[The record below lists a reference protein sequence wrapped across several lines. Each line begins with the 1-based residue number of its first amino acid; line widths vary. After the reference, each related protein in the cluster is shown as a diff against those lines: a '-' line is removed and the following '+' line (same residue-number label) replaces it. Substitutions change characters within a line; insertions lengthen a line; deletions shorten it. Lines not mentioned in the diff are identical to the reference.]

1 MFMKKAFLFVVIMT
15 LLPIRSVNAQS
26 LRWGVKGGASF
37 TEIDEIYT
45 QGTGWFVGPML
56 DVYLPFAGMSVDASV
71 LFHHISYDYNKKE
84 RDYTDKYMELP
95 LNVKWNF
102 LNGKL
107 LGLYL
112 GTGPQLIYVMDSDN
126 YYNRWAVS
134 FNVGGGLTLLKHLQ
148 LGVNYNLPLGRTVE
162 RLGYGGPARPV
173 KRKGVWVSLAYL
185 F

>member
-1 MFMKKAFLFVVIMT
+1 MKKVFLFVVIMT
-15 LLPIRSVNAQS
+15 LLPIMLVNAQS
-26 LRWGVKGGASF
+26 LRWGVKGGTSF

-56 DVYLPFAGMSVDASV
+56 DVTLPFDGISADASL
-71 LFHHISYDYNKKE
+71 LFHQIKYNKYK
-84 RDYTDKYMELP
+84 RDRRDNYIELP
-95 LNVKWNF
+95 LNIKWEF

-112 GTGPQLIYVMDSDN
+112 GAGPQLIYVMDSDN
-126 YYNRWAVS
+126 YYNRWAAS
-134 FNVGGGLTLLKHLQ
+134 FNIGGGLTLLKHLQ

>member
-1 MFMKKAFLFVVIMT
+1 MFMKKVFIFMVVMT
-15 LLPIRSVNAQS
+15 LLPMIQVDAQS
-26 LRWGVKGGASF
+26 LHWGVKGGASF
-37 TEIDEIYT
+37 TEIDKIYT

-56 DVYLPFAGMSVDASV
+56 DVSLPFAGISVDASV
-71 LFHHISYDYNKKE
+71 LFHHISYDKKE

-112 GTGPQLIYVMDSDN
+112 GAGPQLTYVMDSDD
-126 YYNRWAVS
+126 YYNRWAAS

-148 LGVNYNLPLGRTVE
+148 LGVNYNLPIGRTVE
-162 RLGYGGPARPV
+162 RLVWGGSAIPL
-173 KRKGVWVSLAYL
+173 KRKGLWMSLAYL